1 MIRKRR
7 GTMIAMLLAAA
18 TATATA
24 AAPVPTPF
32 AQAMAGN
39 VAAGSNIVLTGRVD
53 PSIPDSPSLID
64 RAGEQGTDR
73 CVALIL
79 DRKDS
84 RRVRR
89 NGGALVKVEG
99 KAYFLADLARI
110 FPDTLGEMNGR
121 LWTGTA
127 CHGELA
133 VFVDRLSFG
142 TK

>member
-1 MIRKRR
+1 M
-7 GTMIAMLLAAA
+7 T
-18 TATATA
+18 TATA
-24 AAPVPTPF
+24 AKPSPTPF
-32 AQAMAGN
+32 AQALAGN
-39 VAAGSNIVLTGRVD
+39 VAAGSKIVLTGRVD

-64 RAGEQGTDR
+64 RADNLGTVQ

-79 DRKDS
+79 DRVDL

-89 NGGALVKVEG
+89 NGGALVKVDG
-99 KAYFLADLARI
+99 KAWFLADLARI

-121 LWTGTA
+121 LWTGTV

-133 VFVDRLSFG
+133 VFVDRLSFE